1 MKHLLV
7 VYIVCVASAVC
18 AQERIQTSV
27 QTKQNGESA
36 ASPAR
41 ENANPSPVLA
51 QKVQSQPTIQSISVF
66 PNPASK
72 ELSIKYTVPAGV
84 HGKLVLHDMNGKVRA
99 TIWDGIAAEE
109 TQEIKYDLTKTPPGS
124 YIVGL
129 VCGADQCSKVVTVV
143 R

>member
-1 MKHLLV
+1 MKLLLV
-7 VYIVCVASAVC
+7 VYIVCVASCVC
-18 AQERIQTSV
+18 AQERIPTSV

-51 QKVQSQPTIQSISVF
+51 QKVQSKVAIHSLSVF

-72 ELSIKYTVPAGV
+72 ELSIKYTVPTGV
-84 HGKLVLHDMNGKVRA
+84 HGKLVLHDMNGKVRS
-99 TIWDGIAAEE
+99 TIWDGTSSEE

>member
-1 MKHLLV
+1 MKLLLAG
-7 VYIVCVASAVC
+7 YICVAGSLF
-18 AQERIQTSV
+18 AQERVQTSV
-27 QTKQNGESA
+27 QTKPALESA

-41 ENANPSPVLA
+41 ESAAPSPVPA
-51 QKVQSQPTIQSISVF
+51 QKKQDVTIQSLSVF

-72 ELSIKYTVPAGV
+72 ELSIKYTMPTGI
-84 HGKLVLHDMNGKVRA
+84 HGKLVLHDMNGNVRA
-99 TIWDGIAAEE
+99 TLWDGIAHEK
-109 TQEIKYDLTKTPPGS
+109 TQEIKYDLSKTPAGS